1 MEKVRSN
8 DPPAAQAPRAETS
21 GKAASQGDPGTR
33 KWPSAEDRRNLRY
46 LVSADAVVIDAHSNT
61 RLRGR
66 ATDIGLG
73 GCYLDA
79 ISVFA
84 VGASVGLR
92 LTTEARSFECEA
104 RVIYSLLGMGMG
116 LMFTKISPDQ
126 ATLLRHW
133 IAELSGES
141 RPAPSA
147 FVSAASENRAD
158 RKKLKEDPD
167 PAGCQEA
174 LSELISLLRGKGLLD
189 KSEAA
194 ILRDKLTR

>member
-1 MEKVRSN
+1 MRWLRFR
-8 DPPAAQAPRAETS
+8 PARPARDARTPDRDARTPDRGSSAPV
-21 GKAASQGDPGTR
+21 K
-33 KWPSAEDRRNLRY
+33 DRWLR
-46 LVSADAVVIDAHSNT
+46 
-61 RLRGR
+61 RLAGYCWKHRR
-66 ATDIGLG
+66 LTI
-73 GCYLDA
+73 
-79 ISVFA
+79 VA

-141 RPAPSA
+141 RPASSA